1 MFREVAYIAYHFH
14 WSKDDLMD
22 MAHPERRHWVNEISF
37 INREM
42 NEEDK

>member
-1 MFREVAYIAYHFH
+1 MLREVAYIAYHFH

-22 MAHPERRHWVNEISF
+22 MVHPERRQWVNEIST